1 MAEIVRVD
9 DILTS
14 KTYVVV
20 ETEINWGLISHAGF
34 RIRNIVR
41 RYRIQLRFIGFP
53 HALAAA
59 VRALRMSLAPSRVA
73 KQSRRELSRSD

>member
-1 MAEIVRVD
+1 MAEIVRLV
-9 DILTS
+9 DILSS

-20 ETEINWGLISHAGF
+20 ETEIKGLISHAGF
-34 RIRNIVR
+34 RIRDIVR
-41 RYRIQLRFIGFP
+41 QYRIQLRFIGFP

-59 VRALRMSLAPSRVA
+59 VRALRLSLVPSRVA

>member
-9 DILTS
+9 DIQTS

-20 ETEINWGLISHAGF
+20 ETEIKGLISHAGF
-34 RIRNIVR
+34 RIRDIVR
-41 RYRIQLRFIGFP
+41 QYRIQLRFIGFP

-59 VRALRMSLAPSRVA
+59 VRALR
-73 KQSRRELSRSD
+73 